1 MKKLLPLIAI
11 IAMNS
16 CQSDEEIIEEVTAP
30 LPNTCVC
37 GEIMGRDFGPD
48 NTRIFWVESDC
59 TGEVAE
65 IYVQGYYY
73 ELHGVGEHICLD
85 EEEVFGELVP
95 W

>member
-1 MKKLLPLIAI
+1 
-11 IAMNS
+11 
-16 CQSDEEIIEEVTAP
+16 
-30 LPNTCVC
+30 
-37 GEIMGRDFGPD
+37 MGRDFGPD
-48 NTRIFWVESDC
+48 NTRIFWIESDC

-65 IYVQGYYY
+65 IYVQGYFY